1 MRLVFMGTSS
11 FAVPCLDYLS
21 KREDM
26 TLAAVVTKPSRPA
39 GRGRELRP
47 TPVKEM
53 AEKKGLRLL
62 EREDVKSEDFRR
74 DLKELDPDLI
84 VVAAFG
90 KILPGE
96 VLRIPRYGAVNIH
109 ASLLPRYR
117 GASPINWA
125 IINGE
130 KETGVTSFFMEEGLD
145 TGPIISQRS
154 CAIGPEDDSGVLE
167 DKLKGLAV
175 EVLAET
181 LEKVKDG
188 QVRARPQDET
198 KATLAPKI
206 TPDTGKI
213 DWAYG
218 GEKICNLIRG
228 LSPRPGAYAFFK
240 KDKFINQPEDGAI
253 LVKIWKAAYVRE
265 TVSGNE
271 VGKVIEMGK
280 RGLKVSA
287 GEGLVLIE
295 ELQPAGKRRMK
306 AQEFWPGYSHG

>member
-21 KREDM
+21 KRQDL
-26 TLAAVVTKPSRPA
+26 TVAAVVTKPSRPA
-39 GRGRELRP
+39 GRGRGLRS
-47 TPVKEM
+47 TPVKEK
-53 AEKKGLRLL
+53 ALEKGLKIL
-62 EREDVKSEDFRR
+62 EREDIKSEDFYRN
-74 DLKELDPDLI
+74 LKEIEPDLI
-84 VVAAFG
+84 LVAAFG
-90 KILPGE
+90 KILPKE
-96 VLRIPRYGAVNIH
+96 VLKIPRHGAINIH
-109 ASLLPRYR
+109 ASLLPSYR
-117 GASPINWA
+117 GASPINRA

-130 KETGVTSFFMEEGLD
+130 KETGVTSFFMEEGMD

-154 CAIGPEDDSGVLE
+154 CAINREDDSGRLE

-181 LEKVKDG
+181 LEKVKD
-188 QVRARPQDET
+188 QVGMARPQDDS

-213 DWAYG
+213 DWSEG

-228 LSPRPGAYAFFK
+228 LSPRPGAYSFFK
-240 KDKFINQPEDGAI
+240 KDKFINQPEDGVI
-253 LVKIWKAAYVRE
+253 LVKIWKAHYLKE
-265 TVSGNE
+265 STPGGE
-271 VGKVIEMGK
+271 IGKVMEVEK

-295 ELQPAGKRRMK
+295 ELQPAGKRKML
-306 AQEFWPGYSHG
+306 AQDFWSGYGC

>member
-11 FAVPCLDYLS
+11 FAVPCLDYIS

-26 TLAAVVTKPSRPA
+26 TLAVVVTKPSRPA
-39 GRGRELRP
+39 GRGRELKP

-53 AEKKGLRLL
+53 AGEKGLKIL
-62 EREDVKSEDFRR
+62 ERENIKSEDFYRNLR
-74 DLKELDPDLI
+74 ELNPDLI
-84 VVAAFG
+84 VVTAFG
-90 KILPGE
+90 KILPEE
-96 VLRIPRYGAVNIH
+96 VLKIPGEGAINIH

-130 KETGVTSFFMEEGLD
+130 KVTGVTSFFMEEGLD
-145 TGPIISQRS
+145 TGPVISQRS
-154 CAIGPEDDSGVLE
+154 CAIGPEDDSGTLE
-167 DKLKGLAV
+167 EKLKGLAV

-181 LEKVKDG
+181 LEKVKDHM
-188 QVRARPQDET
+188 VRARPQDDA

-213 DWAYG
+213 DWAQG
-218 GEKICNLIRG
+218 GEEICNLIRG
-228 LSPRPGAYAFFK
+228 LSPRPGAYSFFK
-240 KDKFINQPEDGAI
+240 KDKFINQPEDGA
-253 LVKIWKAAYVRE
+253 LMVKLWKAHYLKDSTSVRE
-265 TVSGNE
+265 TGQVME
-271 VGKVIEMGK
+271 IEK
-280 RGLKVSA
+280 RWLKVYA

-306 AQEFWPGYSHG
+306 AQEFWSGYGC